1 MKRDMDLVRKILFAM
16 EDYETGFVNRE
27 IKIDGY
33 SEEEVGYHVYIMD
46 EAGLLVRI
54 DATHRGSSS
63 PEAIP
68 SRLTWA
74 GYDFLDACRDE
85 GRWNKAKGVINNIG
99 GASFEVVKTVLVE
112 LMKNQATQFIS

>member
-16 EDYETGFVNRE
+16 EKSETGFIQGK

-33 SEEEVGYHVYIMD
+33 SEEEVGYHVYLMN
-46 EAGLLVRI
+46 EAGLLLGLDV
-54 DATHRGSSS
+54 THLGSSS

-68 SRLTWA
+68 SMLTWD

-85 GRWNKAKGVINNIG
+85 GRWKKAKGVISDIG
-99 GASFEVVKTVLVE
+99 GASFDVVKMVLIE
-112 LMKNQATQFIS
+112 LMKNQATQIIS